1 MTEPTPP
8 SWELILDFAEGRA
21 TSEQQE
27 QLELSLMQG
36 DPRTR
41 ELLDWVRGFHAQAR
55 AAALA
60 TPPPLVAQ
68 RLRRIPAL
76 VRGRAAPVQRLRAA
90 PVLDTRLVEQ
100 ITGVRAPAQDPGGR
114 FQITYRAMDIDVV
127 LDVAP
132 ERSDSDSER
141 SDSDWSGPVTLRG
154 QVLPERATLPVFEAA
169 VHGPFGSITS
179 ITGDELS
186 GFELRDVPPQT
197 ERLTLTNDLVLI
209 DISARSWWQRQ

>member
-1 MTEPTPP
+1 VTEPTPP
-8 SWELILDFAEGRA
+8 SWELILDCAEGRA

-76 VRGRAAPVQRLRAA
+76 VRGRAAPVQQLRAA
-90 PVLDTRLVEQ
+90 PVLDTRLVDR
-100 ITGVRAPAQDPGGR
+100 ITGVRAPAQDRGDR
-114 FQITYRAMDIDVV
+114 FQITYRAQDIDVV

-132 ERSDSDSER
+132 ERPESDR
-141 SDSDWSGPVTLRG
+141 SGTVTLRG

-179 ITGDELS
+179 ITGDELG
-186 GFELRDVPPQT
+186 GFELRGVPLQT